1 MVDVT
6 DLQHPAA
13 VGSFDVA
20 PAADPKRKTHTG
32 LHQPDETVRG
42 TEIPVAWH
50 AHGLRIVDI
59 SNPHAMR
66 EVAHFVPPPPSGS
79 TRIQTNDV
87 CSDDRG
93 LIYIIDRIRGMHIVE
108 RV

>member
-1 MVDVT
+1 VPVS
-6 DLQHPAA
+6 
-13 VGSFDVA
+13 SFDAA
-20 PAADPKRKTHTG
+20 PSTDPKRKTHTG

-50 AHGLRIVDI
+50 AHGLRIIDI
-59 SNPHAMR
+59 ADPHCLR
-66 EVAHFVPPPPSGS
+66 EVAYFVPPPPPGT
-79 TRIQTNDV
+79 TRVQTNDV